1 MATAYNPNYDI
12 YLATKAGDIERV
24 KYLVEVEDVNINR
37 MDDHNSVPLF
47 YACLCG
53 HTGNLTIPIDNKLI
67 LSEKLITEYISLH

>member
-1 MATAYNPNYDI
+1 MATHTSHDI
-12 YLATKAGDIERV
+12 YLATKAGDFERV

-53 HTGNLTIPIDNKLI
+53 HTSKFDRN
-67 LSEKLITEYISLH
+67 

>member
-1 MATAYNPNYDI
+1 MAMANNPNIDI
-12 YLATKAGDIERV
+12 YLATKAGDFERV

-53 HTGNLTIPIDNKLI
+53 HTGKFNVI
-67 LSEKLITEYISLH
+67 

>member
-1 MATAYNPNYDI
+1 MAMANNPDI
-12 YLATKAGDIERV
+12 YLATKAGDFERV

-53 HTGNLTIPIDNKLI
+53 HTGKLA
-67 LSEKLITEYISLH
+67 